1 MIYPFKSFAITFS
14 LTVTPAKAGVSFN
27 RVLYLVYWIYYNRS
41 GNFYEV
47 DESVYAL
54 LWRIKHGK
62 DIEPYSVGYR
72 KMVKDIITFCKEI
85 SSELHF
91 EFQMPAT
98 CKLAIREYV
107 ERVARTYLEYNEF
120 VQDVDCDWF
129 FDLIKWL
136 WGPYSS

>member
-1 MIYPFKSFAITFS
+1 M
-14 LTVTPAKAGVSFN
+14 
-27 RVLYLVYWIYYNRS
+27 
-41 GNFYEV
+41 

-85 SSELHF
+85 SSKLHF
-91 EFQMPAT
+91 QFQMPVT

-129 FDLIKWL
+129 FDMIK
-136 WGPYSS
+136 